1 MKLLA
6 MGTNM
11 SSSEILHI
19 DCTVIAPYCKEQG
32 TDISTVIGSS
42 GFSVIKGGL
51 V

>member
-11 SSSEILHI
+11 SSSKILHI
-19 DCTVIAPYCKEQG
+19 DCTVIALFCKEEG

-42 GFSVIKGGL
+42 GFSLIKGGL
-51 V
+51 I